1 MPRISVWFVRAAL
14 VHCLVGFSVG
24 AWQLATRGGL
34 LAPPIVSLRPVH
46 IEVVLVGWLVQLAI
60 GVAVWILPFSRGVSH
75 DRRLWSAWGLLNA
88 GILFVVTGAFAP
100 GSLLPVI
107 GRVAEI
113 GAGVLVV
120 WVLWPR
126 VQALPLRT

>member
-14 VHCLVGFSVG
+14 THCLIGFSVG
-24 AWQLATRGGL
+24 AWQLATRSGL
-34 LAPPIVSLRPVH
+34 LMPAPVSLRPVH
-46 IEVVLVGWLVQLAI
+46 VEVVLVGWLVQLAV

-88 GILFVVTGAFAP
+88 GIFFVVTGAFVP
-100 GSLLPVI
+100 GSLLLVI
-107 GRVAEI
+107 GRLAEV
-113 GAGVLVV
+113 GAAVLVV

-126 VQALPLRT
+126 VRALPLRT